1 MGNPE
6 SSFTKVADISEIPT
20 GKMKMVKIKDLE
32 ILIIN
37 IGDNFYAIENRCTHR
52 KGDLSKGSL
61 EGYVLTCPVHGS
73 KFDVTTGKNVKGP
86 KLMFFRGNTGDLKS
100 YELRVEGKDIK
111 IYQRSSWGV

>member
-20 GKMKMVKIKDLE
+20 RTMKMVKIKDIE

-37 IGDNFYAIENRCTHR
+37 IGNNFYAIENCCTHR

-61 EGYVLTCPVHGS
+61 ESHFLTCPVHGS

-86 KLMFFRGNTGDLKS
+86 KLIFFRGNTGDLKS

-111 IYQRSSWGV
+111 SYQRSSWGV